1 MSDRNQEMREMLA
14 EHLRLQNLRN
24 TPERSAVLDAV
35 LQTDGPFT
43 PETLQEIMESRQNF
57 RVCRAT
63 VYNGLGLLEDAG
75 LVRKICLSGLVRY
88 EKCWKNRSTIRLTC
102 TSCGSVTDVTDDGVR
117 RQIESMRK
125 RRFTMAGWSL
135 TVYGL
140 CSKCSA
146 AIKRKQNRL
155 NKKDKDKK

>member
-1 MSDRNQEMREMLA
+1 MTDRNEEMRQILA
-14 EHLRLQNLRN
+14 DHLRLQNLRN
-24 TPERSAVLDAV
+24 TPERRAVLDAV
-35 LQTDGPFT
+35 LLTEGPFT
-43 PETLQEIMESRQNF
+43 PESLQEIMESRQNF

-63 VYNGLGLLEDAG
+63 IYNGLGLLEDAG

-88 EKCWKNRSTIRLTC
+88 EKCWKNRYSIRLTC
-102 TSCGSVTDVTDDGVR
+102 TSCGSVTDVNDDLVR
-117 RQIESMRK
+117 RQIENMRK

-140 CSKCSA
+140 CSKCLA
-146 AIKRKQNRL
+146 ALKRKQNRL